1 MTDSTAQGT
10 TQVEIFGVTYSLR
23 GGHDGGDLNGL
34 AAQVDRRMRE
44 LAGHSGGGSTDPGKL
59 AILVAL
65 NLADELARREEQA
78 TGERGEIESRVSEMS
93 ERLVEALGR

>member
-1 MTDSTAQGT
+1 MTDSTTQGT

-44 LAGHSGGGSTDPGKL
+44 LAGHPGSAAADPGKL

-78 TGERGEIESRVSEMS
+78 AGERGEIESRVSEMS

>member
-1 MTDSTAQGT
+1 MTESTSPSST
-10 TQVEIFGVTYSLR
+10 RVEIFGISYTLK

-34 AAQVDRRMRE
+34 ASEVDRRMRE
-44 LAGHSGGGSTDPGKL
+44 LSEQSGLEDPGKL

-65 NLADELARREEQA
+65 NLADELSRREESA
-78 TGERGEIESRVSEMS
+78 SGERGEIESRVSEMS